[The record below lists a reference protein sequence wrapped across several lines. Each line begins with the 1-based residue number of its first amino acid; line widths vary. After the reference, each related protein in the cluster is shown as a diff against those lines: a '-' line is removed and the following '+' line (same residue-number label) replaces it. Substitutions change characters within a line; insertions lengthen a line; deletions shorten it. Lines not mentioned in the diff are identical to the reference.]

1 MKGLNK
7 LLPAQARAADP
18 GAHAWVSA
26 SAGTGKTQVLSA
38 RVLRLLLS
46 GVPAANILC
55 ITFTKLA
62 AAEMQERV
70 LSRLAYWAR
79 ADAAG
84 LAADLAA
91 LGEAVDEAGQARAR
105 RLFAQLL
112 DGPQGL
118 AVQTIHAFAQSL
130 IGSFPVEAGVAPG
143 FATLDDRAGQGLRR
157 DVLRHAIEAATAD
170 GDTAFLDDV
179 AVLALN
185 GGEAGLMRM
194 LGHIGRHAEALA
206 GLARVALEPML
217 RRGFG
222 LPGDLDAA
230 ADLAAALT
238 TIDREAV
245 VRLDK
250 GWANSDKP
258 SVVEFADGIAP
269 WLVNSSDWI
278 ALRSVFL
285 TKDGKQRS
293 DKKTVLK
300 GMEDADPGLKALFNR
315 LAQEV
320 LAIDER
326 QRLHRAV
333 EAVAVQ
339 MRVARRLASD
349 WLAAKAR
356 AGVVDY
362 DDMIEAARRLLA
374 GKGAADWVRY
384 KLDSRIDHILVDEA
398 QDTNDAQWQIIEA
411 LSEEFFAGA
420 GAREAARR
428 MFVVG
433 DYKQAI
439 FSFQGSDPKV
449 YDDKREVFEQYGED
463 AGAAFALVG
472 LDTNFRSV
480 PAVLD
485 IVDDV
490 AKALDSEAATR
501 LERAGFAP
509 HLPHRRAGAGA
520 VVLMPPTEPSKNSI
534 DAGDNAGAE
543 ASADEDESGDSP
555 GDDWAGDAW
564 AGEGDIGERA
574 GQAEID
580 HAQAL
585 AKMIARWRDPHDPLM
600 LPARGRPVAAQDIL
614 VLVRKR
620 TAFSAALVAA
630 LHSHGVP
637 VAGVDRLKLSEPLA
651 VADMLSLVHFVLL
664 PDDDLNLACLMVSPF
679 LGLDHEALFALA
691 HGRSGSLWATMRASS
706 NPDVVAAR
714 EWLEA
719 VLGFAD
725 FSAPYEFFERVL
737 SGPLEGRKRLL
748 ARLGEEA
755 RDAIDTMLDQALAF
769 ERLQAPS
776 LQGFLAWTL
785 AEDIE
790 IKRDPDAPLDA
801 VRLMTVHGAKG
812 LQAPVVVL
820 ADAAR
825 PPDLRGQGALMMA
838 FDGQMLPIFPPS
850 KAALGGT
857 VPGRLGMAL
866 AEARADALSEHLRL
880 LYVALTRAEDLL
892 VVSGVAPK
900 QKKKP
905 GEHDHLSWHRLVAAA
920 MDGRGIADAQDVH
933 FGGPVRAHRT
943 GTPAAL
949 SVRDLAPT
957 DALSGIGNW
966 ALRMAPEE
974 ARPPRP
980 LSPSAL
986 APDTLAAPPAG
997 PAAAEAAR
1005 RGAALHA
1012 LFERLPD
1019 VPPGQRRALGLAY
1032 AARLLP
1038 GADAA
1043 ALVDEVLRVLDDPA
1057 FAAVFGEGSLAEAP
1071 VVAVL
1076 GEMVIAGQVDRLLV
1090 EPTRVRLVDFKT
1102 GRRVPGRLEDL
1113 PDAHVAQMAAY
1124 VAALR
1129 TVFPGRAVE
1138 AGLLYTA
1145 GPRLW
1150 TLPEP
1155 MLALHYAALARTRK
1169 VELNADAPTPILS
1182 IDATG
1187 AVPGERGQD
1196 Q

>member
-1 MKGLNK
+1 MKALNQ
-7 LLPAQARAADP
+7 LLQAQARAADP
-18 GAHAWVSA
+18 AGHAWVSA

-38 RVLRLLLS
+38 RVLRLLLA

-62 AAEMQERV
+62 AAEMQQRV
-70 LSRLAYWAR
+70 LARLAFWAR
-79 ADAAG
+79 ASDAA
-84 LAADLAA
+84 LAADLEA
-91 LGEAVDEAGQARAR
+91 LGESADEAGQVRAR

-112 DGPQGL
+112 DSAQGL

-130 IGSFPVEAGVAPG
+130 IGSFPIEAGVAPG

-157 DVLRHAIEAATAD
+157 DVLRNAIETATAEND
-170 GDTAFLDDV
+170 SEFLDDV

-185 GGEAGLMRM
+185 GGEDGLMRM
-194 LGHIGRHAEALA
+194 LATMGRHAEALA
-206 GLARVALEPML
+206 ALQRVALEPML

-222 LPGDLDAA
+222 MASDRSAA
-230 ADLAAALT
+230 DDLAAGLSAF
-238 TIDREAV
+238 DRAGV
-245 VRLDK
+245 VRLVAGWSASNKPTAHKHADK
-250 GWANSDKP
+250 A
-258 SVVEFADGIAP
+258 AP
-269 WLVNSSDWI
+269 WLMDASDWPT
-278 ALRSVFL
+278 LRDVFL
-285 TKDGKQRS
+285 TQAGEPRKDGAVMA
-293 DKKTVLK
+293 D
-300 GMEDADPGLKALFNR
+300 MEKADPGLKSLFNT
-315 LAQEV
+315 LAEAV
-320 LAIDER
+320 LAIDTQ

-333 EAVAVQ
+333 EMVAVQ
-339 MRVARRLASD
+339 MRVGRRLARD

-374 GKGAADWVRY
+374 GAGAADWVRF

-398 QDTNDAQWQIIEA
+398 QDTNEAQWQIIEA
-411 LSEEFFAGA
+411 LSAEFFAGS

-449 YDDKREVFEQYGED
+449 YDAKREAFDQFGSD
-463 AGAAFALVG
+463 AEAPFAFVG

-490 AKALDSEAATR
+490 AAALDGDPATR
-501 LERAGFAP
+501 LERTGA
-509 HLPHRRAGAGA
+509 LPHQPHRARGAGA
-520 VVLMPPTEPSKNSI
+520 VVMMPLTERTSHSTEED
-534 DAGDNAGAE
+534 DADLDADLDVGDE
-543 ASADEDESGDSP
+543 E
-555 GDDWAGDAW
+555 
-564 AGEGDIGERA
+564 IGERA

-585 AKMIARWRDPHDPLM
+585 AAMIARWRDPADPLI

-651 VADMLSLVHFVLL
+651 VADMLALVRFVLL
-664 PDDDLNLACLMVSPF
+664 PGDDLNLACLMVSPF

-691 HGRSGSLWATMRASS
+691 HRRKASLWAAMRASEA
-706 NPDVVAAR
+706 PRVVEAR
-714 EWLEA
+714 QWLEA

-737 SGPLEGRKRLL
+737 SGPLGGRKRLL

-776 LQGFLAWTL
+776 LQSFLAWIE

-812 LQAPVVVL
+812 LQAPLVIL

-825 PPDLRGQGALMMA
+825 PPDTRGQGALQMD
-838 FDGQMLPIFPPS
+838 FGGQILPVFPPS

-857 VPGRLGMAL
+857 VTGPLGIA
-866 AEARADALSEHLRL
+866 ADTAKADALAEHLRL
-880 LYVALTRAEDLL
+880 LYVALTRAEDMMI
-892 VVSGVAPK
+892 VTGAAPK
-900 QKKKP
+900 KLEP
-905 GEHDHLSWHRLVAAA
+905 LSWYALVADA
-920 MDGRGIADAQDVH
+920 MDTRGILAAHDAH
-933 FGGPVRAHRT
+933 FGDDVRIHRSGEPVAME
-943 GTPAAL
+943 PAGIVPSASL
-949 SVRDLAPT
+949 SM
-957 DALSGIGNW
+957 IGDW
-966 ALRMAPEE
+966 AQRMAPEE

-986 APDTLAAPPAG
+986 AADTLASPPAG
-997 PAAAEAAR
+997 PAAAAAAR

-1012 LFERLPD
+1012 LFERLPELPVAD
-1019 VPPGQRRALGLAY
+1019 RRRLGLAY
-1032 AARLLP
+1032 AARLFP
-1038 GADAA
+1038 EGDADAM
-1043 ALVDEVLRVLDDPA
+1043 VDEVLQVLDDPA
-1057 FAAVFGEGSLAEAP
+1057 FSKVFGEGSLAEAP
-1071 VVAVL
+1071 VVAVV
-1076 GEMVIAGQVDRLLV
+1076 GETVIAGQVDRLLV
-1090 EPTRVRLVDFKT
+1090 TPTVVTIVDFKT
-1102 GRRVPGRLEDL
+1102 GRRVPAGLDEL
-1113 PDAHVAQMAAY
+1113 PQSHVAQMAGY
-1124 VAALR
+1124 VAALE
-1129 TVFPGRAVE
+1129 TIFPGREIVA
-1138 AGLLYTA
+1138 ALLYTA
-1145 GPRLW
+1145 GPKLW
-1150 TLPEP
+1150 IVPSE
-1155 MLALHYAALARTRK
+1155 MLAANNPASAQSASA
-1169 VELNADAPTPILS
+1169 ELND
-1182 IDATG
+1182 G
-1187 AVPGERGQD
+1187 AGVTMFPRG
-1196 Q
+1196 

>member
-1 MKGLNK
+1 MKELSR

-18 GAHAWVSA
+18 AAHAWVSA

-79 ADAAG
+79 ADEAG
-84 LAADLAA
+84 LAADLEA
-91 LGEAVDEAGQARAR
+91 LGEAADEAARARAR

-206 GLARVALEPML
+206 GLARVSLEPML

-222 LPGDLDAA
+222 LPSDLDAA
-230 ADLAAALT
+230 DDLAAALT
-238 TIDREAV
+238 TIDRDAV
-245 VRLDK
+245 VRLAE
-250 GWANSDKP
+250 GWANSPMP
-258 SVVEFADGIAP
+258 SVVEFAEGIAP
-269 WLVNSSDWI
+269 WLANSSDWMS
-278 ALRSVFL
+278 LRFVFL
-285 TKDGKQRS
+285 TKDGKLRS

-300 GMEDADPGLKALFNR
+300 GMEDADPGLKAVFNTVAAEI
-315 LAQEV
+315 LV
-320 LAIDER
+320 IDER

-333 EAVAVQ
+333 EMVAVQ

-349 WLAAKAR
+349 WLSAKAR

-398 QDTNDAQWQIIEA
+398 QDTNDAQWEIIEA
-411 LSEEFFAGA
+411 LSEEFFSGV

-433 DYKQAI
+433 DFKQAI
-439 FSFQGSDPKV
+439 YSFQGSDPKV
-449 YDDKREVFEQYGED
+449 YDSKRIAFGQFGDD
-463 AGAAFALVG
+463 AGQPFAFVG

-490 AKALDSEAATR
+490 AKALDEEATTR
-501 LERAGFAP
+501 LEPDGFAP
-509 HLPHRRAGAGA
+509 HRPHRREGAGA
-520 VVLMPPTEPSKNSI
+520 VVLMPPTEPAAKTA
-534 DAGDNAGAE
+534 D
-543 ASADEDESGDSP
+543 ADEDAAENVGDEWSGDA
-555 GDDWAGDAW
+555 DV
-564 AGEGDIGERA
+564 GERV

-585 AKMIARWRDPHDPLM
+585 AKMIARWRDPHDPLI

-691 HGRSGSLWATMRASS
+691 HGRSGSLWSTMRASS
-706 NPDVVAAR
+706 APPVVAAR

-737 SGPLEGRKRLL
+737 SGPLQGRKRLL

-825 PPDLRGQGALMMA
+825 VPDLRGQGALMME
-838 FDGQMLPIFPPS
+838 FDGQMLPLLPPS
-850 KAALGGT
+850 KSALGGM
-857 VPGRLGMAL
+857 VPGRLGAAL
-866 AEARADALSEHLRL
+866 DAARADALSEHLRL

-892 VVSGVAPK
+892 VVSGVKPK
-900 QKKKP
+900 EKKKP

-920 MDGRGIADAQDVH
+920 MDGRDIAEVEDLH
-933 FGGPVRAHRT
+933 FSGQVRAHRT
-943 GTPAAL
+943 GAPVAKAVLDLTPAA
-949 SVRDLAPT
+949 
-957 DALSGIGNW
+957 ALRGIGGW

-986 APDTLAAPPAG
+986 APDTHATPPAG
-997 PAAAEAAR
+997 PAAAAAAR

-1019 VPPGQRRALGLAY
+1019 VPPGERRALGLAY

-1038 GADAA
+1038 DGDAA
-1043 ALVDEVLRVLDDPA
+1043 AMVDEVLRVLDNPV
-1057 FAAVFGEGSLAEAP
+1057 FADVFGAGSLAEAP
-1071 VVAVL
+1071 VVAVV
-1076 GEMVIAGQVDRLLV
+1076 GETVIAGQVDRLLV
-1090 EPTRVRLVDFKT
+1090 EPERVRLVDFKT
-1102 GRRVPGRLEDL
+1102 GRRVPARLEDL
-1113 PDAHVAQMAAY
+1113 PEAHVAQMAGY

-1138 AGLLYTA
+1138 VALLYTA
-1145 GPRLW
+1145 GPTLW
-1150 TLPEP
+1150 TVPEA
-1155 MLALHYAALARTRK
+1155 MLAAHDATLDPKRK
-1169 VELNADAPTPILS
+1169 AQLNAGAPMTILP
-1182 IDATG
+1182 DDGTG
-1187 AVPGERGQD
+1187 AGPGKQGQN